1 MHRRGL
7 GLLLVLVAVADA
19 APAAPALPSRA
30 AEFVAVPGS
39 RSPDGAWEVAIP
51 SLASQ
56 EEGTPPRCETRI
68 VNVQS
73 GALLG
78 RIPGECFHER
88 QGQSQVSAR
97 WSADGHTLLWLAT
110 NKWGMANVQ
119 VVRIADGKL
128 VKTFDVRPPAQ
139 KRVLAFVRRTSPALY
154 TRTQRHG
161 RGAGSWFRDGF
172 AIDVRPAGTGAL
184 TWPLALTIDIT
195 SDHKC
200 DRPAADRTGGTMA
213 ATLDAKL
220 NWTFGPFV
228 AGHAGCG
235 TNGLVCAFSDCE

>member
-1 MHRRGL
+1 MHVRGL
-7 GLLLVLVAVADA
+7 GLILVLVAVADA
-19 APAAPALPSRA
+19 APTAPPPRA
-30 AEFVAVPGS
+30 EEFVAVPGS
-39 RSPDGAWEVAIP
+39 RSPDGAWEVVIP

-56 EEGTPPRCETRI
+56 EAGAPPRCETRI
-68 VNVQS
+68 VNVAS

-78 RIPGECFHER
+78 RIPGECVHER
-88 QGQSQVSAR
+88 QGQSQVTAR
-97 WSADGHTLLWLAT
+97 WSADGRTLLWMAT
-110 NKWGMANVQ
+110 NKWGTANVQ
-119 VVRIADGKL
+119 VVRIADGKR
-128 VKTFDVRPPAQ
+128 VKAFDVRPGAQ
-139 KRVLAFVRRTSPALY
+139 KRVLAVVRRRSPAVY
-154 TRTQRHG
+154 ARTQR
-161 RGAGSWFRDGF
+161 RARNLGAWFRDGF

-200 DRPAADRTGGTMA
+200 DRNAAQRTGGTMA

-235 TNGLVCAFSDCE
+235 TNGLVCAFSDCD